1 MNILITGSEG
11 FIGKKLTSKLV
22 LKHDVFTF
30 DQIESNEH
38 LSKKHFVGDV
48 LEINSIAE
56 IEDPV
61 EVIFHFGS
69 ASSVRSFAGKEEEL
83 SNKEIQSFISALEF
97 ARSKKVRRFIYPST
111 ASIYTFDS
119 QRGRNI
125 VNPSNIYAATKF
137 TEEHLASLYSKYFDT
152 VGLRIFMVYGPGE
165 EGKGERAS
173 PITLFIEDILKGKS
187 PVIYGDGTQTRD
199 ALFVDD
205 LVDVLNNM
213 LQVEEKAGVY
223 DVCTGHAISFNE
235 ILSIISKI
243 KGDIISP
250 TYIPRPKSYVEGTP
264 GNPEFT
270 LKLLGRKLTSIE
282 KGIEKLYD
290 YLSNR

>member
-1 MNILITGSEG
+1 MNILVTGSEG
-11 FIGKKLTSKLV
+11 FIGNKLV
-22 LKHDVFTF
+22 NKVASEHNVFTF
-30 DQIESNEH
+30 DQIESAEH

-48 LEINSIAE
+48 HEINSLVQ
-56 IEDPV
+56 IEEPV

-69 ASSVRSFAGKEEEL
+69 ASSVRSFAGREEEL
-83 SNKEIQSFISALEF
+83 SNKEIQSFIRVLEF
-97 ARSKKVRRFIYPST
+97 ARSNKVKKFIYPST
-111 ASIYTFDS
+111 ASIYAFDS
-119 QRGRNI
+119 RREKN
-125 VNPSNIYAATKF
+125 VVSPSNIYAATKF

-173 PITLFIEDILKGKS
+173 PITLFIKDVIEGKS

-199 ALFVDD
+199 ALFIDD

-213 LQVEEKAGVY
+213 LQVEKMAGVY
-223 DVCTGHAISFNE
+223 DVCTGHAISFNG
-235 ILSIISKI
+235 ILSVISKI

-250 TYIPRPKSYVEGTP
+250 TYIPRPNSYIEGTS

-270 LKLLGRKLTSIE
+270 LKMLGRKLTSIE

-290 YLSNR
+290 YLSIR